1 MFDILL
7 EHHRILFKAA
17 KLTFDAYLAT
27 QPSMAKVRKEVF
39 FENWKL
45 LVLSPCLWRIVF
57 WSVGHAADIH
67 PGVLRPDPLGEEV
80 AVPGSA
86 LRPGRASCQHDGGG
100 VQQLEV
106 LRQALDHRL
115 GDHQQ

>member
-7 EHHRILFKAA
+7 EHHRIGGKAT

-45 LVLSPCLWRIVF
+45 IATCLWRIVF
-57 WSVGHAADIH
+57 RSVGHAADIH

-86 LRPGRASCQHDGGG
+86 LRPGRAPRQHDGGG

>member
-7 EHHRILFKAA
+7 EHHR
-17 KLTFDAYLAT
+17 KLDINSSIA
-27 QPSMAKVRKEVF
+27 
-39 FENWKL
+39 
-45 LVLSPCLWRIVF
+45 PCLGRIVF

-67 PGVLRPDPLGEEV
+67 PWVLRPDPLREEV

-86 LRPGRASCQHDGGG
+86 LRPGRAPRQHDGGR

-115 GDHQQ
+115 GGHRQEILELKTKVCEYITILHI